1 MINVIRSSLATQHNS
16 QLVDELLQAY
26 DEAKRNYYE
35 GGHRLSEVEGGR
47 FCEAAYRILEEATQ
61 GTFTPIGGQLDT
73 MKLEHRL
80 SALPSA
86 KYPKSI
92 RLHIPRALR
101 VVYDIRNNRDAAH
114 LADGIDPN
122 IQDATLVISVLSW
135 VLAELVRLYHGVSA
149 KEAQCIVDDLSVRRA
164 PVIQEF
170 GDFPRI
176 LRTGLRAG
184 DYVLVLLYHASVKGA
199 NLADLSRW
207 VRPPMRGNLRRTLR
221 NLDEK
226 AFVHQSGEH
235 FEITQLGKQY
245 VEDNRLLQP
254 VPSTSSR
261 AR

>member
-1 MINVIRSSLATQHNS
+1 VINVIRSSLAGHFSS

-47 FCEAAYRILEEATQ
+47 FCEAAFRILEEATL
-61 GTFTPIGGQLDT
+61 GTYTPIGGQLDT
-73 MKLEHRL
+73 DKLQRRL
-80 SALPSA
+80 SQLPSA
-86 KYPKSI
+86 SHPKSI
-92 RLHIPRALR
+92 RLHIPRSLR

-149 KEAQCIVDDLSVRRA
+149 KEAQRIVDDLSTRRA

-170 GDFPRI
+170 GDVPRI
-176 LRTGLRAG
+176 LRTDLRAG
-184 DYVLVLLYHASVKGA
+184 DYALVLLYHMSVKGA
-199 NLADLSRW
+199 SLTDLTKW
-207 VRPPMRGNLRRTLR
+207 VRPSMRGNIRRTLR

-226 AFVHQSGEH
+226 AHVHQSGEH
-235 FEITQLGKQY
+235 FEITLLGKQY
-245 VEDNRLLQP
+245 VEENRLLQP
-254 VPSTSSR
+254 VSSVSSR